1 MDNNE
6 PPLDGKIFNMEPTT
20 EPMSDKER
28 IQHITNIILI
38 ITTEKRA
45 KQLAKIIMDL
55 MNKAK

>member
-6 PPLDGKIFNMEPTT
+6 PPLDAKIFNMEPTT

-38 ITTEKRA
+38 ITTEERA
-45 KQLAKIIMDL
+45 KQLAIILTDL
-55 MNKAK
+55 VNRAK